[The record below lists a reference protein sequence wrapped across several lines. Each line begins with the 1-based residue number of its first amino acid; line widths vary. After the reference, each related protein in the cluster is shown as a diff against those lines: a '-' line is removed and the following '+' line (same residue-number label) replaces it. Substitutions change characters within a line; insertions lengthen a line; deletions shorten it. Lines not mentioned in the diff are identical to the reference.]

1 MLAISMT
8 SRPALS
14 WWPANTSFALDLTTG
29 TGMRA
34 GQIRPLNELM
44 SFSRSTS
51 RLAVDSTGR
60 WHSFGPNVPAM
71 TDLGLWLEEARTN
84 VVVDNVG
91 ESSTIMTGVTTSAW
105 TAGDCPLVGGAARR
119 ISQGAGSSDG
129 FMRLL
134 AMTGGMT
141 YTASRFYKYDGST
154 TWIRMSISDNIAN
167 VYFAFLNLTNMSLG
181 ISGAFGS
188 AMLVNVK
195 LTPAWNGWYRLSLT
209 GILPNTNSAC
219 GFFSHSVTGNGQ
231 TIRAAGSYGSWADQ
245 VVAGIDAGS
254 PFPTTYGNSREHD
267 TAVAIA
273 SAEGTGV
280 SWLSDGTSFKLEP
293 SSGQWPLPRQN
304 SQVALRTM
312 SILPIT

>member
-34 GQIRPLNELM
+34 RQIRPLNELM

-51 RLAVDSTGR
+51 RLAADSTGR

-84 VVVDNVG
+84 AVIDNVG
-91 ESSTIMTGVTTSAW
+91 ENSTTLTGVAVSTW
-105 TAGDCPLVGGAARR
+105 PAGDCPLAGGSARR

-134 AMTGGMT
+134 ALNGATS

-154 TWIRMSISDNIAN
+154 TWIRMSISDNVAHG
-167 VYFAFLNLTNMSLG
+167 YFAFLNLANMTLG
-181 ISGAFGS
+181 SSGTFGS
-188 AMLVNVK
+188 AALTNVA
-195 LTPAWNGWYRLSLT
+195 LTPAWNGW
-209 GILPNTNSAC
+209 C
-219 GFFSHSVTGNGQ
+219 E
-231 TIRAAGSYGSWADQ
+231 
-245 VVAGIDAGS
+245 VV
-254 PFPTTYGNSREHD
+254 PVF
-267 TAVAIA
+267 
-273 SAEGTGV
+273 
-280 SWLSDGTSFKLEP
+280 
-293 SSGQWPLPRQN
+293 
-304 SQVALRTM
+304 
-312 SILPIT
+312 